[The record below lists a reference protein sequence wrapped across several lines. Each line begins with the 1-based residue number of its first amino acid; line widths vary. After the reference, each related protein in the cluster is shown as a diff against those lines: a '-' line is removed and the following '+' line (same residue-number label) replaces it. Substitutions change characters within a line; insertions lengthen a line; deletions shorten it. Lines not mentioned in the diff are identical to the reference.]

1 MDNRRNNKF
10 YEEEV
15 DDDEFLR
22 HPKSGTSGY
31 LLPGVQPN
39 SSTKPTTQPNNAFN
53 QQQAKNSQNQD
64 LEKQRQ
70 LLIDRR
76 REIEERTLASS
87 ERGLGLLYESEK
99 VGVATADELSR
110 QKEQL
115 MRTEQRLDDINST
128 LRNSEKHIQGIRSV
142 FGAVR
147 NYFGGDT
154 SLSQGGSVLML
165 IQIGIFITRVNHFLF
180 PFSNLI
186 EFRCS
191 SGRST
196 APPPPAIAGPMKP
209 DPQQSA
215 ARVPV
220 SSAGSIGLQ
229 QQQQSQRY
237 LFHIIDISFS
247 CPSDI
252 KKPTLVSE
260 TSLVLSK
267 PLQQAWTMLWIEIL
281 MTWPQ
286 DCQG

>member
-31 LLPGVQPN
+31 LLPGAQGQPN

-147 NYFGGDT
+147 NYFGG
-154 SLSQGGSVLML
+154 
-165 IQIGIFITRVNHFLF
+165 
-180 PFSNLI
+180 
-186 EFRCS
+186 
-191 SGRST
+191 RST

-237 LFHIIDISFS
+237 QETHPGLRNKPGFVQAPPASVDDALDRNLDDMAAGLSRLKGLAQGLNSELNEHNDLLDRVNDKSEGVGFKVEKQNKAMEKIL
-247 CPSDI
+247 
-252 KKPTLVSE
+252 KK
-260 TSLVLSK
+260 
-267 PLQQAWTMLWIEIL
+267 
-281 MTWPQ
+281 
-286 DCQG
+286 

>member
-31 LLPGVQPN
+31 LLPGAQGQPN
-39 SSTKPTTQPNNAFN
+39 TSTKPTIQPNNAFN
-53 QQQAKNSQNQD
+53 QQAKNSQNQD

-154 SLSQGGSVLML
+154 SLSRRGPVLMP
-165 IQIGIFITRVNHFLF
+165 IQFEDLHYPRESLLPLYQFDRISLF
-180 PFSNLI
+180 RQIHWSPTSRNCWSHEAGSTAKCRSCTCQFCWLDWSSATATVSKISRNPPWSPKQAW
-186 EFRCS
+186 FCSSPSSKRGRCS
-191 SGRST
+191 G
-196 APPPPAIAGPMKP
+196 
-209 DPQQSA
+209 
-215 ARVPV
+215 
-220 SSAGSIGLQ
+220 
-229 QQQQSQRY
+229 
-237 LFHIIDISFS
+237 
-247 CPSDI
+247 
-252 KKPTLVSE
+252 
-260 TSLVLSK
+260 
-267 PLQQAWTMLWIEIL
+267 
-281 MTWPQ
+281 
-286 DCQG
+286 